1 MVIWDDVVK
10 PITLTFENNC
20 EANDMEADRILRQY
34 AAGER
39 IFREINL
46 AGADLKGVNLSE
58 ATLPERISKTL
69 TSKALT

>member
-10 PITLTFENNC
+10 PITLTFEINC

-46 AGADLKGVNLSE
+46 AGADLK
-58 ATLPERISKTL
+58 
-69 TSKALT
+69 

>member
-1 MVIWDDVVK
+1 VVIWDDVVK

-58 ATLPERISKTL
+58 ANFTRANFQDA